1 MVDRPPK
8 EPVGVGANS
17 LPTQGLKV
25 VLQLAIGFTLSI
37 LIALL
42 LLLVYSIV
50 ASLTLLAPWQA
61 AMIVIGG
68 CIVVTISYLIG
79 RATTNFLDRNI
90 DNG

>member
-8 EPVGVGANS
+8 ELVGVGVYPLQA
-17 LPTQGLKV
+17 LKI
-25 VLQLAIGFTLSI
+25 VLQTCIGFTLSI